1 MGAYDALKEKGLRI
15 PDDVSVVGF
24 DNQELLAAHSRPPLT
39 TIRIPY
45 FEMGSW
51 AVDQLTD
58 AEPNE
63 HRSSLKPVTLDCPLV
78 SRSSVGRP
86 SVEGR
91 NRRSRSAAKISNS
104 R

>member
-1 MGAYDALKEKGLRI
+1 
-15 PDDVSVVGF
+15 VGF

-58 AEPNE
+58 AEPNGDE
-63 HRSSLKPVTLDCPLV
+63 SALEPVTLDCPLV
-78 SRSSVGRP
+78 SRASVAQP
-86 SVEGR
+86 PVEGR
-91 NRRSRSAAKISNS
+91 SRRLRSATKISS
-104 R
+104 DKHLPIH

>member
-1 MGAYDALKEKGLRI
+1 MAA
-15 PDDVSVVGF
+15 VSVVGF

-63 HRSSLKPVTLDCPLV
+63 DRSRWTVHWCRAHPWTGP
-78 SRSSVGRP
+78 P
-86 SVEGR
+86 VEGR
-91 NRRSRSAAKISNS
+91 KQRLGSATKISGDKQ